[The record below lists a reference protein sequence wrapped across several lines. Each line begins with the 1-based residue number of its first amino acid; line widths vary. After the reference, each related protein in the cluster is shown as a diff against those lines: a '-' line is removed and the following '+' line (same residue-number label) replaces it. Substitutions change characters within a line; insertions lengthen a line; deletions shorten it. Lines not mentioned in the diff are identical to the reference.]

1 MTFSLTRKAWTR
13 PAKHGRDSAA
23 DSRPL
28 PHPLQPFFRPAANMQ
43 RNERAL
49 FMAYATIN
57 ELTVRLGQD
66 YSGLYGNNE
75 TAQADL
81 DAAAAEID
89 AAAGCRYETPVVSVR
104 AEALLRDW
112 NLTLCEERARM
123 RCAGDVLPE
132 KLRMRIEHVRDSLAK
147 TASGEL
153 VLPGAAENMRGMGF
167 AAAACEE
174 PVFTRETMK
183 GY

>member
-1 MTFSLTRKAWTR
+1 
-13 PAKHGRDSAA
+13 
-23 DSRPL
+23 
-28 PHPLQPFFRPAANMQ
+28 
-43 RNERAL
+43 
-49 FMAYATIN
+49 MAYATIN
-57 ELTVRLGQD
+57 ELAVRLGQD
-66 YSGLYGNNE
+66 YAGLYGDDA

-89 AAAGCRYETPVVSVR
+89 AAAGCRYETPVVSAR

-112 NLTLCEERARM
+112 NLTLCEERARA
-123 RCAGDVLPE
+123 RSAGGTLPD
-132 KLRMRIEHVRDSLAK
+132 KIKMRIVLVRESLSK

-153 VLPGAAENMRGMGF
+153 ILPGAAENMRGQGF
-167 AAAACEE
+167 AAVACDE